1 MSIWVLLNRF
11 HLLKF
16 YCSKYDSAM
25 KGEVVENWKKK
36 KKHTK
41 TEDLQAFSRAFDS
54 TIVYRLYET
63 TKS

>member
-1 MSIWVLLNRF
+1 
-11 HLLKF
+11 
-16 YCSKYDSAM
+16 M
-25 KGEVVENWKKK
+25 KGEVVENWTK

-41 TEDLQAFSRAFDS
+41 TGDLQAFSRAFDS